1 VQDAVAAGIAY
12 VPENR
17 LVEGLVMKHSV
28 EENVSA
34 TVLDRLLGR
43 LGLVDPARKKTLARE
58 WIKALGIKVSDPAV
72 PVQTLS
78 GGNQQKVVIA
88 KWLAAS
94 PRILILDGPTVGV
107 DVMAKADIHD
117 YVRGLAARGMAVLLI
132 TDEEAEA
139 VANTNRILIMHAGRI
154 RGEIVAAGADAE
166 KVQQLVEAPP

>member
-1 VQDAVAAGIAY
+1 
-12 VPENR
+12 
-17 LVEGLVMKHSV
+17 
-28 EENVSA
+28 
-34 TVLDRLLGR
+34 
-43 LGLVDPARKKTLARE
+43 VDPARKQALARE
-58 WIKALGIKVSDPAV
+58 WIKALGIKVSNPAV

-107 DVMAKADIHD
+107 DVMAKAAIHD

-139 VANTNRILIMHAGRI
+139 VANTNRILIMRAGRI
-154 RGEIVAAGADAE
+154 RDEIVAAAAE
-166 KVQQLVEAPP
+166 AEQVQQLVEAPS